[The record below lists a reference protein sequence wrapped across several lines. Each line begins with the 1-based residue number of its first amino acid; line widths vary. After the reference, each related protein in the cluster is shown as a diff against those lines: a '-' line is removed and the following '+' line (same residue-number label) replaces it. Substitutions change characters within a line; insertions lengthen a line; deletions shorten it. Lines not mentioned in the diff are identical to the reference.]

1 MLGQPARKAGRRVAA
16 PASKRRPTPRRRNS
30 KHEPFVYGDPMC
42 PALNDLISEAFRT
55 LDEEDSDVILTDS
68 HCHALVLELMVTRF
82 TLNILCP
89 GAELP
94 DQVREFVTAFGCEKG
109 EDRLRPTG

>member
-1 MLGQPARKAGRRVAA
+1 MLGQPARKAARRVAA
-16 PASKRRPTPRRRNS
+16 PASKRRGAPRRRKS
-30 KHEPFVYGDPMC
+30 KPEPFVYGDPMC
-42 PALNDLISEAFRT
+42 PALNGLISEAFRS
-55 LDEEDSDVILTDS
+55 LDERDSDVILTDS
-68 HCHALVLELMVTRF
+68 HCHALVLELMATRL

-94 DQVREFVTAFGCEKG
+94 DQVREFVTAFGREKG

>member
-1 MLGQPARKAGRRVAA
+1 MLGQPARKAARRVAA
-16 PASKRRPTPRRRNS
+16 PASKRRVAPRRRNS
-30 KHEPFVYGDPMC
+30 KREPFVYGDPMC
-42 PALNDLISEAFRT
+42 PALTQLISEAFRT

-68 HCHALVLELMVTRF
+68 HSHALVLELMATRL

-94 DQVREFVTAFGCEKG
+94 DQVREFVAAVK
-109 EDRLRPTG
+109 RAL